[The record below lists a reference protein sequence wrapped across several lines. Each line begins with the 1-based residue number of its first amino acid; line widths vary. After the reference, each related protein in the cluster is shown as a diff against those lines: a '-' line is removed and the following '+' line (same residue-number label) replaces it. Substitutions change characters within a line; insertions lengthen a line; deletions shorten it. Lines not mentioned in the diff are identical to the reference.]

1 MIFDRQPGGS
11 RKLEPATMSA
21 IPSDPH
27 QQAASLH
34 PDYDAGQL
42 VGLTRLEQLGVIRA
56 QGADAAS
63 FLHGQLTQDFALL
76 GRHEARLA
84 GYCSPKGRMLASFI
98 GWKAGDDEI
107 LLVCSR
113 DLLAATLKRLS
124 MFVMRAKLKLSDAS
138 SEFALLGAVGAS
150 VPVPL
155 AAANWSRL
163 DDEAGS
169 WIRLPASA
177 GVARALLCATADRQ
191 PDAALAPELWQWL
204 EVRSGVA
211 LLSAPV
217 REEFVPQMLN
227 YESVGGVNFKK
238 GCYPG
243 QEVVARSQYRGAL
256 KRRAQIFHLDVQARV
271 GQEIFHASDAEQPCG
286 RVAAAAPHPVS
297 GWDVIASLQTSALDG
312 QPLTLGSAEGAALL
326 LLPLPYELLQDI

>member
-27 QQAASLH
+27 PQAASLH
-34 PDYDAGQL
+34 HDYDVSQI

-256 KRRAQIFHLDVQARV
+256 KRRAQIFHAEAEPKV
-271 GQEIFHASDAEQPCG
+271 GQEVFHAADAEQPCG
-286 RVAAAAPHPVS
+286 VVAAAAPHPVQ
-297 GWDVIASLQTSALDG
+297 GWDAIVSLQTSALDG
-312 QPLTLGSAEGAALL
+312 QALTLGAADGAPLQ